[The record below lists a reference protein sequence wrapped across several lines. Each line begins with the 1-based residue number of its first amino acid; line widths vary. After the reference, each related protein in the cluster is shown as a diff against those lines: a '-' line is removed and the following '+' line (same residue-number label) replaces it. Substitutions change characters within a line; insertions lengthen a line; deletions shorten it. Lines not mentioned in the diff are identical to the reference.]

1 MQSALAAA
9 RRLTSVPV
17 VYHAGAESV
26 ALDGT
31 EGASSQLLLDA
42 SDVQTLVRFQNFL
55 FTPEDLVIDAVP
67 IVPEPGH
74 WIGVE
79 IDGSTHKFEVVDL
92 SGEPCFHYD
101 ARRLTLFVKTKYVGI
116 IA

>member
-55 FTPEDLVIDAVP
+55 FTPEDLVIDSVP
-67 IVPEPGH
+67 VIPEPGH

-101 ARRLTLFVKTKYVGI
+101 SRRLTLFVKTKYVGI